1 MELEDVIATRAAT
14 PRTSSAGKK
23 CSNCETITKRAAQRI
38 QELKVQI
45 DKEKRSHTEA
55 NNAIIRANARLQASL
70 DETAQTARKLSN
82 DREELVLLVQLK
94 EREIEGLKAEAVVL
108 KKSAARAGKMFEE
121 LKTVITD
128 GLREVITKQTDFHQQ
143 TGTKVDQALRELLD
157 QVKASQKSSLA
168 AASAPPPS
176 PSRSQV
182 LGQAMRVSQPFAPIR
197 PSTPLRRQPLGVL
210 PVTQSLPPPPSANPP
225 LKDGL
230 GFAVPAPVKQKSTQ
244 TLVPESLFEISE
256 TKNESFAPSA
266 SSSHSASVTFTN
278 EDMVVSPLAKMAK
291 GNSVEEESLEDE
303 KDEVNGEA
311 AAEVDTPEDKENVAN
326 RKATNTT
333 KQQVT
338 KKTDKRKKAT
348 NQKSTSKTTKRK
360 KSPTTK
366 KPSTEV
372 QQSTGRSRLPPR
384 QSKLKIKSLAD
395 PSLNCKLR
403 QGDPHTF
410 TLKERIELPSS
421 TNQRAS
427 QKWKKVEEEARMQV
441 LGSIRYNQPSEEA
454 DQQQQSRNSKRTT
467 SGRKRK
473 TAAAS
478 SSCSS
483 TSLSGQKTRR
493 LRPKKLHNEAEDE
506 NEDEPMMTNIP
517 SSPSP
522 SSKEEKRHH
531 HPPSTPMLEG
541 TVVEDSP
548 LLVQSP
554 LAVLDLPHQTY
565 GQKQRKKS
573 LVSRPSVGY
582 DSISSISWS

>member
-1 MELEDVIATRAAT
+1 
-14 PRTSSAGKK
+14 
-23 CSNCETITKRAAQRI
+23 
-38 QELKVQI
+38 
-45 DKEKRSHTEA
+45 
-55 NNAIIRANARLQASL
+55 
-70 DETAQTARKLSN
+70 
-82 DREELVLLVQLK
+82 
-94 EREIEGLKAEAVVL
+94 
-108 KKSAARAGKMFEE
+108 
-121 LKTVITD
+121 
-128 GLREVITKQTDFHQQ
+128 
-143 TGTKVDQALRELLD
+143 
-157 QVKASQKSSLA
+157 
-168 AASAPPPS
+168 
-176 PSRSQV
+176 
-182 LGQAMRVSQPFAPIR
+182 MRVRQPLAPIR

-210 PVTQSLPPPPSANPP
+210 PVAQSRPPPPLANPP

-230 GFAVPAPVKQKSTQ
+230 GFAVPAPVKQKSSQ
-244 TLVPESLFEISE
+244 ALAPESLFEISE
-256 TKNESFAPSA
+256 TLNESFASSA

-291 GNSVEEESLEDE
+291 DHSVEEELLEDE
-303 KDEVNGEA
+303 KDDMSGEA
-311 AAEVDTPEDKENVAN
+311 AVEVDTPEDKENVPN

-338 KKTDKRKKAT
+338 KKKDKRKKAT
-348 NQKSTSKTTKRK
+348 NQKSTSKTTKPK
-360 KSPTTK
+360 KGPTTK

-372 QQSTGRSRLPPR
+372 QPSTGRSRLPPR

-441 LGSIRYNQPSEEA
+441 LGSIRYNQPSEET
-454 DQQQQSRNSKRTT
+454 DQQQQPRNSKGTT
-467 SGRKRK
+467 RGGKRK

-483 TSLSGQKTRR
+483 TSLSGKKTRR

-506 NEDEPMMTNIP
+506 NEDELMMTNIP

-522 SSKEEKRHH
+522 SSNEERRHH
-531 HPPSTPMLEG
+531 HLPSTPLLEG